1 MNRMMEFICNF
12 LSDFELYILFSIWTW
27 YADIYWARNSD
38 ARYDGNKLCGGY
50 CHCSPHFAGPL
61 HLSPDAFPIREF
73 SGTNGENIWMIYS
86 IHPKIH
92 HSYSKIITKQFFLG
106 DR

>member
-1 MNRMMEFICNF
+1 MMEFICNF

-73 SGTNGENIWMIYS
+73 SGTYGENI
-86 IHPKIH
+86 
-92 HSYSKIITKQFFLG
+92 
-106 DR
+106 